1 MTTMDSPGDILLL
14 LHEDHRQVEMLLA
27 EFDTVPMG
35 RRNELFWRLVNEL
48 VRHEV
53 AEEVVVYPALRKL
66 AGGAEVADARLAE
79 QAIAEQ
85 KLAGMEWL
93 DAESEEFDRQAL
105 TLRSAVLSH
114 ARAEEASVFEIL
126 RADVPKVQRFEM
138 GARYVKAK
146 AAAPTHPHPHAPDR
160 PPGNVVLGP
169 VAALL
174 DKIRDRARQRAA
186 A

>member
-14 LHEDHRQVEMLLA
+14 LHEDHRQLEMLLA
-27 EFDTVPMG
+27 EFDTVPVG
-35 RRNELFWRLVNEL
+35 KRNELFWKLVNEL
-48 VRHEV
+48 ARHEV
-53 AEEVVVYPALRKL
+53 AEEVVMYPALRQL
-66 AGGAEVADARLAE
+66 PGGAEVADARIAE
-79 QAIAEQ
+79 QAIAER
-85 KLAGMEWL
+85 KLADMERL
-93 DAESEEFDRQAL
+93 DAAGAEFAEQML

-114 ARAEEASVFEIL
+114 ARAEEASAFEIL
-126 RADVPKVQRFEM
+126 RAAIPEVQRLEM

-146 AAAPTHPHPHAPDR
+146 SAAPTHPHPHAPDR

-186 A
+186 